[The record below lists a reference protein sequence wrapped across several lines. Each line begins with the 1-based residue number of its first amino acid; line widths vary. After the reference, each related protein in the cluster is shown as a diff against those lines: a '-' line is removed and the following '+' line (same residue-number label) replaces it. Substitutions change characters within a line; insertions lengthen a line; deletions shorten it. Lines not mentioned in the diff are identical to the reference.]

1 MYCTTF
7 PSHSP
12 QYSVDPTFQRCKTLS
27 CDFLKHVK
35 KRFEFAGDKS
45 KTDIY
50 DFINFRKIEIDV
62 DVLIATVNEFQRVCS
77 RAFLCFL
84 FGEHIQPVG
93 IRRSGCFGGQ
103 VATRGLTD
111 IPVD

>member
-27 CDFLKHVK
+27 CDFLKHVR
-35 KRFEFAGDKS
+35 KRLLGISQKRIITILLIFEKS
-45 KTDIY
+45 KSMLMCSWQQLMNSRGYVREPFFVFYSANIY
-50 DFINFRKIEIDV
+50 S
-62 DVLIATVNEFQRVCS
+62 L
-77 RAFLCFL
+77 L
-84 FGEHIQPVG
+84 VG
-93 IRRSGCFGGQ
+93 IRKSGCFGGQ